1 MPRETPGALDHAQG
15 CGKALWGLILD
26 GPERP
31 GTTGCRALS
40 RTGFAHVPRYTYR
53 RLSKLPG
60 TDETLRRWVEL
71 NVPGGLP
78 GVAVRRTVMQPGA
91 DIPVT
96 TDDVGQLF
104 LTISGRG
111 VLLLDGDR
119 IEVSANEVVFV
130 PPGCPCGL
138 QTLGGTDWVYLLVL
152 SSG

>member
-1 MPRETPGALDHAQG
+1 M
-15 CGKALWGLILD
+15 
-26 GPERP
+26 
-31 GTTGCRALS
+31 
-40 RTGFAHVPRYTYR
+40 PRYTYR
-53 RLSKLPG
+53 RLSQLPG
-60 TDETLRRWVEL
+60 PDEALRRWVEL

-78 GVAVRRTVMQPGA
+78 GVAIRRTVMQPGA
-91 DIPVT
+91 DIPVA

-104 LTISGRG
+104 CTISGRG
-111 VLLLDGDR
+111 VLLVDGDR